1 MGTSSRSGRRRRP
14 ATRTA
19 APKADLG
26 PLLLKSND
34 AAIAVTLAGLVLL
47 FVAIAQL
54 ASGGGGDGGAAAG
67 SGGTLPPASG
77 AATSPAG
84 LATGTGIGTGTG
96 TATAGPQPTV
106 GGEEAIPTLARRSIE
121 VLPAGQWPT
130 LYDSFTS
137 EFRQRCTREQFEQA
151 GLDAAAQ
158 MGDNLRL
165 LRFKRTENITIE
177 GSTAQA
183 VIVGEIAG
191 QSEYKIQSAF
201 QIEDGVWKIAPASG
215 TQGCEA
221 FGRLS
226 G

>member
-19 APKADLG
+19 APKANLG

-34 AAIAVTLAGLVLL
+34 AAIAVTLAGFVLL

-54 ASGGGGDGGAAAG
+54 ASGGGDDGGAAAG

>member
-19 APKADLG
+19 APKANLG

-34 AAIAVTLAGLVLL
+34 AAIAVMLAGFVLL
-47 FVAIAQL
+47 FVAIAQM
-54 ASGGGGDGGAAAG
+54 ASGGGGEGGAAAG
-67 SGGTLPPASG
+67 GGGTLPPDSG
-77 AATSPAG
+77 ATTSPPG
-84 LATGTGIGTGTG
+84 LATGTGTD
-96 TATAGPQPTV
+96 TATAGAQPTV
-106 GGEEAIPTLARRSIE
+106 GGEEAIPALARRSIE
-121 VLPAGQWPT
+121 VLPAGQWPS

>member
-19 APKADLG
+19 APKANLG

-34 AAIAVTLAGLVLL
+34 AAIAVTLAGFVLL

-77 AATSPAG
+77 AATNPAG
-84 LATGTGIGTGTG
+84 LATGTGIGTVTG
-96 TATAGPQPTV
+96 TATAGAQPAV
-106 GGEEAIPTLARRSIE
+106 GVEEAIPTLARRSIE
-121 VLPAGQWPT
+121 VLPAGQWPS

-137 EFRQRCTREQFEQA
+137 EFRQRCTREQFAQA
-151 GLDAAAQ
+151 GVDAAAEL
-158 MGDNLRL
+158 GDNLRL

-183 VIVGEIAG
+183 VVVGEIAG

>member
-34 AAIAVTLAGLVLL
+34 AAIAVMLAGFVLL

-54 ASGGGGDGGAAAG
+54 ASGGGGDSGAAAG
-67 SGGTLPPASG
+67 GGGTLPPASG
-77 AATSPAG
+77 VGTSPAG
-84 LATGTGIGTGTG
+84 LATGTG
-96 TATAGPQPTV
+96 TATAGAQPTV

-121 VLPAGQWPT
+121 VLPAGQWPS

-137 EFRQRCTREQFEQA
+137 EFRQRCSREQFAQA
-151 GLDAAAQ
+151 GVDAAAQ
-158 MGDNLRL
+158 LGDNLRL

-183 VIVGEIAG
+183 VVVGEIAG

>member
-19 APKADLG
+19 APKANLG

-34 AAIAVTLAGLVLL
+34 AAIAVMLAGFVLL
-47 FVAIAQL
+47 FVAIAQM
-54 ASGGGGDGGAAAG
+54 ASGGGGDSGAAAG
-67 SGGTLPPASG
+67 GGGTLPPTSG

-84 LATGTGIGTGTG
+84 LATGTGTGTDM
-96 TATAGPQPTV
+96 ATAGAQPTG

-121 VLPAGQWPT
+121 VLPAGQWPS

-137 EFRQRCTREQFEQA
+137 EFRQRCTREQFAQA
-151 GLDAAAQ
+151 GVDAAAEL
-158 MGDNLRL
+158 GDNLRL

-183 VIVGEIAG
+183 VVVGEIAG

-215 TQGCEA
+215 TQGCAA